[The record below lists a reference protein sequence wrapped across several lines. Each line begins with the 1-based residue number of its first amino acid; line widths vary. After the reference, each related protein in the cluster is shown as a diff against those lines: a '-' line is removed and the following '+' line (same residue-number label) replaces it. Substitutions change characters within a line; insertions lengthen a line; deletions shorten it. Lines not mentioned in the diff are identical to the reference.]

1 MTQPKIDD
9 DVTLLERADDAFA
22 EGRPE
27 EALRLYV
34 PLLESDPENDLYV
47 WYRTALLLGR
57 LGDHQE
63 ALRSLD
69 LVAARLAE
77 SGQLLLALAAVKEM
91 EGLAPG
97 SSAERLG
104 AIASLY
110 GSGSPHLD
118 ARQRRAPPPL
128 PAQIDVVPGVDL
140 TEPRILRD
148 MAQQACIMAVQH
160 WADREMDTT
169 AKVPFHPLL
178 SDLSPEDLAAITLEA
193 MQLKVLPA
201 SEVVIEQDTEGTAFF
216 ILARGQVR
224 VSRRPTDLDSE
235 EVHLATLRMG
245 SFFGEMAL
253 LTASPRAARVVCER
267 PVILFE
273 LDREGVEQFAGRS
286 SRVAAVLGQYT
297 KERLLRNLIATSPL
311 FAPLEETRR
320 ESLIGLFE
328 TILLEPG
335 QVVVD
340 EGQSSEELFVVLSGA
355 VQVSKKDSQGA
366 EELTLAELEAGQIF
380 GEISL
385 IQKRP
390 ATATVKAI
398 VKTVLLSLS
407 RQSFNEHVADYP
419 EVLAHIY
426 KVATEREE
434 ANLQLEKG
442 DFITVDE
449 DLLLI

>member
-1 MTQPKIDD
+1 MTQPKTDD
-9 DVTLLERADDAFA
+9 DVTLLERADEAFA
-22 EGRPE
+22 EGRPD
-27 EALRLYV
+27 EALQLYV

-91 EGLAPG
+91 ESLASG
-97 SSAERLG
+97 SAAERLG
-104 AIASLY
+104 AVASLY
-110 GSGSPHLD
+110 GSGSPHID
-118 ARQRRAPPPL
+118 AGQRRAPPPP
-128 PAQIDVVPGVDL
+128 PARIDVVPGGDL
-140 TEPRILRD
+140 TDPRILRE
-148 MAQQACIMAVQH
+148 MAQQACITAVQH
-160 WADREMDTT
+160 WSDRPMERS
-169 AKVPFHPLL
+169 AKVPYHPLL
-178 SDLSPEDLAAITLEA
+178 SDLSPEDLATITLEA

-201 SEVVIEQDTEGTAFF
+201 SEVVIEQDTEGTSFF
-216 ILARGQVR
+216 ILARGQVQ
-224 VSRRPTDLDSE
+224 VSRRPSDPEGE
-235 EVHLATLRMG
+235 EVHLATLRTG

-253 LTASPRAARVVCER
+253 LTAAPRAARVVCER

-273 LDREGVEQFAGRS
+273 LDREGVEQLACRS
-286 SRVAAVLGQYT
+286 SRVAEVLGRYT
-297 KERLLRNLIATSPL
+297 KERLLRNLVATSPL
-311 FAPLEETRR
+311 FAPLDQSRQ

-355 VQVSKKDSQGA
+355 VQVSKKDAQG

-390 ATATVKAI
+390 ATATVRAI

-419 EVLAHIY
+419 EVLTHIY
-426 KVATEREE
+426 RVATEREE

-442 DFITVDE
+442 DFVAVDE